1 MHETYAIVWR
11 EGQLPTAAGKLEL
24 SPEGLQLDGIRAS
37 VPVASNF
44 DYGALDTV
52 RVGRAASDRLDGRPT
67 VILEF
72 RHNLRITIAAVVQ
85 PSLVTEIAERLRE
98 RRASGPAT

>member
-1 MHETYAIVWR
+1 MRETYPIAWR
-11 EGQLPTAAGKLEL
+11 EGQMATAAGKLEL
-24 SPEGLQLDGIRAS
+24 SRDEFRLDGIRAS

-44 DYGALDTV
+44 DYGALETV
-52 RVGRAASDRLDGRPT
+52 RVGRGVADRLDGRPT

-72 RHNLRITIAAVVQ
+72 RDDLRITIAAVVQ

-98 RRASGPAT
+98 RQASSPAT